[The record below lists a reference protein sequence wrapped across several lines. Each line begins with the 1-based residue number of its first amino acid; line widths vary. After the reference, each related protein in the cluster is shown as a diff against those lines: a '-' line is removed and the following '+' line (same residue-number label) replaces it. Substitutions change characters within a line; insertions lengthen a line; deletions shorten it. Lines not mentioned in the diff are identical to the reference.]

1 MRSSTSSSE
10 RLTAADRP
18 GVAQPV
24 PVRPVPEHPWR
35 TIVACA
41 FALLVVAVGTWEAYW
56 RAQGAVPG
64 YHDDDALWA
73 IQRRRVDA
81 GESAATVFV
90 GASRTFFDMQ
100 LPVWEK
106 LSGRRPIQLALDGTS
121 PLFAIE
127 DLADD
132 PHFTGRLLI
141 GIAPDVYFT
150 GFEYKKSVKDYV
162 RK

>member
-24 PVRPVPEHPWR
+24 PVRPVPERPWLA
-35 TIVACA
+35 IVGYA
-41 FALLVVAVGTWEAYW
+41 FALLILAVGAWEAYW

-64 YHDDDALWA
+64 FHDDDALWA
-73 IQRRRVDA
+73 IQRRRIDD
-81 GESAATVFV
+81 GEGDATVFV

-106 LSGRRPIQLALDGTS
+106 LSGRR
-121 PLFAIE
+121 
-127 DLADD
+127 
-132 PHFTGRLLI
+132 
-141 GIAPDVYFT
+141 
-150 GFEYKKSVKDYV
+150 
-162 RK
+162 